1 MKRSVLV
8 VENHHDLRSAIVAA
22 LEREDFECD
31 AVRSGDA
38 ALIQLRKHQYQYIF
52 VDDDEAT
59 AAQALLNDLTSQPNS
74 PKLVVLTEF
83 DRLDD
88 VPFLRK
94 PFDFKQLLARVSG

>member
-1 MKRSVLV
+1 MRRSVLV

-22 LEREDFECD
+22 LERENFECD

-38 ALIQLRKHQYQYIF
+38 ALIQLREHQYQYVF

-59 AAQALLNDLTSQPNS
+59 AAQALINNLASQPNA
-74 PKLVVLTEF
+74 PKIVLLTEF
-83 DRLDD
+83 ERQDD

-94 PFDFKQLLARVSG
+94 PFDSKQLLARVSG

>member
-1 MKRSVLV
+1 MRRSVLV

-22 LEREDFECD
+22 LERENFECD

-38 ALIQLRKHQYQYIF
+38 ALIQLREHQYQYVF

-59 AAQALLNDLTSQPNS
+59 AAQALINNLASQPNA
-74 PKLVVLTEF
+74 PKIVLLTEF
-83 DRLDD
+83 DRQDD

-94 PFDFKQLLARVSG
+94 PFDSKQLLARVSG